1 MVVIGHPTGQFKMGT
16 IPLKTVF
23 HEDPTLGEQVQSRID
38 RSPGDPVTTSVHVQ
52 IELVSTEMPVEL
64 ADPVDHI
71 IPFLGVPVLLA
82 FEEFGELILESF
94 DVLN

>member
-1 MVVIGHPTGQFKMGT
+1 MKP
-16 IPLKTVF
+16 VF
-23 HEDPTLGEQVQSRID
+23 HEDSTLREQVQSGID
-38 RSPGDPVTTSVHVQ
+38 RCPRDPVTPSIHVQ
-52 IELVSTEMPVEL
+52 IELVSTKMPVEL

-82 FEEFGELILESF
+82 FEEFGELDLESF